1 MTTEAYLAI
10 CKVNDFNLFELQELT
25 VGFVLDTATEIVK
38 LKNSDSDDDG
48 TSGNSGTRQATQAD
62 FDNF

>member
-25 VGFVLDTATEIVK
+25 VGFVLDTAMEIVK
-38 LKNSDSDDDG
+38 LKNSDSDDG
-48 TSGNSGTRQATQAD
+48 TNSNSSTRQATQAD